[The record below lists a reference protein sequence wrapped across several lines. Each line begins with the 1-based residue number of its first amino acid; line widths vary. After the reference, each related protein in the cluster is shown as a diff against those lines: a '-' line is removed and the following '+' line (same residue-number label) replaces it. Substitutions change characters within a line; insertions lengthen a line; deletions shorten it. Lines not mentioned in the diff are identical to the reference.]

1 MKCHYSM
8 CHTELNS
15 GNKKIPRGM
24 EGWIEIP
31 YSNLCCVYRAVGSF
45 VGKTI
50 GSSLLEQFQRVK
62 KLEPEIKFRFA
73 TGFNFCLSI
82 EISFRSDF
90 GFCLEGKVET
100 IFPKNE
106 SPISNEIRVHNWFYC
121 NVFLHVPFPNM
132 LFVSFVINRCEE
144 PKNSLHLYL
153 YCLTFSR
160 T

>member
-1 MKCHYSM
+1 MKFRIRIYVVCTARLGASLAKQSDQV
-8 CHTELNS
+8 C
-15 GNKKIPRGM
+15 R
-24 EGWIEIP
+24 
-31 YSNLCCVYRAVGSF
+31 SNFGVR
-45 VGKTI
+45 
-50 GSSLLEQFQRVK
+50 
-62 KLEPEIKFRFA
+62 KLEPEIKFKFA

-106 SPISNEIRVHNWFYC
+106 SPISTEIRVHNWFYC